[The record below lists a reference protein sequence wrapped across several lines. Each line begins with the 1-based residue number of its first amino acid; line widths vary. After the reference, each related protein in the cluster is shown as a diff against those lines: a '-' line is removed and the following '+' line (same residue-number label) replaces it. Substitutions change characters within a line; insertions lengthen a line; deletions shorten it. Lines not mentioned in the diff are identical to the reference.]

1 MGGWGGM
8 YGMRWNGAR
17 WDGMGWDGVDGW
29 PDGCM
34 LSSGNNKKGQ
44 ISIHARSCS
53 FRSIHII
60 SSTVTFINLH
70 PSPFIFIHFHS
81 CSFSVI
87 HLHSSSLIFT
97 HLHSTSFAIMHHRSS
112 SFIFTHPH
120 HSSFVFTQH
129 EVWVVMGAR
138 AATEKRP
145 FMNEERQ
152 SKRPAS
158 VRMWK

>member
-1 MGGWGGM
+1 
-8 YGMRWNGAR
+8 
-17 WDGMGWDGVDGW
+17 
-29 PDGCM
+29 M
-34 LSSGNNKKGQ
+34 LSNGNNKKGQ

-53 FRSIHII
+53 FRAIHTIA
-60 SSTVTFINLH
+60 STVMLIKSH
-70 PSPFIFIHFHS
+70 PSPSSCIHFQS
-81 CSFSVI
+81 CSSSVI
-87 HLHSSSLIFT
+87 HLHSSSLMFT

-120 HSSFVFTQH
+120 PSSFVFTQH

-145 FMNEERQ
+145 SMKEERQ

-158 VRMWK
+158 IRMWK

>member
-1 MGGWGGM
+1 
-8 YGMRWNGAR
+8 
-17 WDGMGWDGVDGW
+17 
-29 PDGCM
+29 M
-34 LSSGNNKKGQ
+34 LSNGNNKKGQ

-87 HLHSSSLIFT
+87 HLHSSSFIFT

-120 HSSFVFTQH
+120 PSSFVFTHH
-129 EVWVVMGAR
+129 EVWVGMGVR
-138 AATEKRP
+138 AAKGKRP
-145 FMNEERQ
+145 HMTEERQ

-158 VRMWK
+158 IRMWKRRSNADMRSSR